1 MNNINERQEEFWF
14 TLIREGDLRKTWKP
28 QIEIIFMLKGTGRI
42 YFADIKTMYTVQK
55 EDIFVINR
63 FEVHHLELEENAVAL
78 SFSVSLRF
86 ISAMCPEMLKYSI
99 NCRSFFHD
107 ESKQDSFDLLRSD
120 LAKAFKEQYK
130 NLNQP
135 LSYFKSKAA
144 AILEDLSQYFLDRK
158 KTFESVGCF
167 ESLKP
172 AVDYIQFHYR
182 ENITLEDLAD
192 QTFLSKTYI
201 SRSFTRCFGISFTDY
216 ITLLRVAHAAQM
228 LQGTSTISEI
238 AMESGFPNVN
248 AMILAFKR
256 HRGSTP
262 SAYRKKQESP
272 ERINET
278 VNAFSEDEI
287 KDDFDLLMKYAA
299 KTIEA
304 ESASEEITEIH
315 VDMQG
320 RKRKVDSHWKRLL
333 NAGYARSVTDGTI
346 QKEIRYLQDKVGF
359 EYIRIKGILND
370 DMCVL
375 KMDIN
380 GKTNVSFA
388 YVDEVIDFL
397 LSAGAKP
404 MIEIGLMPRL
414 LAKTAAVYFT
424 RDGVF
429 DIPSDIKKW
438 RELIELLMEHLVKRY
453 GSKTVRKWLF
463 APWITPDFMEH
474 GLCSPEE
481 YEEIYQESYFA
492 IKKTNPDFVITGP
505 GCTGSSPYFKWFLNM
520 CKRRNCMPDI
530 ITFRSFAEG
539 QAKEENGLILI
550 SNNESFSMAVSGDE
564 NIIGNTVCKIR
575 KSLDEMGLTRVP
587 LILEEWSNNIWQRDL
602 CNDSC
607 YKSAYLFKN
616 ILENHHHL
624 NAMGYFSL
632 NDRLDEVS
640 PATDTF
646 HGGFGLFTKND
657 IPKSACRALELLG
670 QMGDRLVQ
678 KGDGYYITRAEDE
691 IQIFL
696 YHYSHYDLLY
706 RYRHMVNLSRTNRE
720 DVFITKESRAFFIR
734 LKHMQVG
741 KYEVR
746 RYAITKEGGSS
757 YDMWVKMGA
766 QEPLTKEEVE
776 MLQILSVPLYRREF
790 EQVREEEGILN
801 IKASLKPQDVC
812 LIKIK
817 IL

>member
-1 MNNINERQEEFWF
+1 
-14 TLIREGDLRKTWKP
+14 
-28 QIEIIFMLKGTGRI
+28 
-42 YFADIKTMYTVQK
+42 
-55 EDIFVINR
+55 
-63 FEVHHLELEENAVAL
+63 
-78 SFSVSLRF
+78 
-86 ISAMCPEMLKYSI
+86 
-99 NCRSFFHD
+99 
-107 ESKQDSFDLLRSD
+107 
-120 LAKAFKEQYK
+120 
-130 NLNQP
+130 
-135 LSYFKSKAA
+135 
-144 AILEDLSQYFLDRK
+144 
-158 KTFESVGCF
+158 
-167 ESLKP
+167 
-172 AVDYIQFHYR
+172 
-182 ENITLEDLAD
+182 
-192 QTFLSKTYI
+192 
-201 SRSFTRCFGISFTDY
+201 
-216 ITLLRVAHAAQM
+216 
-228 LQGTSTISEI
+228 
-238 AMESGFPNVN
+238 
-248 AMILAFKR
+248 
-256 HRGSTP
+256 
-262 SAYRKKQESP
+262 
-272 ERINET
+272 
-278 VNAFSEDEI
+278 
-287 KDDFDLLMKYAA
+287 
-299 KTIEA
+299 
-304 ESASEEITEIH
+304 
-315 VDMQG
+315 
-320 RKRKVDSHWKRLL
+320 
-333 NAGYARSVTDGTI
+333 
-346 QKEIRYLQDKVGF
+346 
-359 EYIRIKGILND
+359 
-370 DMCVL
+370 
-375 KMDIN
+375 
-380 GKTNVSFA
+380 
-388 YVDEVIDFL
+388 
-397 LSAGAKP
+397 
-404 MIEIGLMPRL
+404 
-414 LAKTAAVYFT
+414 
-424 RDGVF
+424 
-429 DIPSDIKKW
+429 
-438 RELIELLMEHLVKRY
+438 
-453 GSKTVRKWLF
+453 
-463 APWITPDFMEH
+463 
-474 GLCSPEE
+474 
-481 YEEIYQESYFA
+481 
-492 IKKTNPDFVITGP
+492 
-505 GCTGSSPYFKWFLNM
+505 
-520 CKRRNCMPDI
+520 
-530 ITFRSFAEG
+530 
-539 QAKEENGLILI
+539 
-550 SNNESFSMAVSGDE
+550 MAVSGDE